1 MTTPIYELALMGSP
15 TDGQVAELFKEI
27 EPAVSAFGLR
37 LGVDVALNIRPLTFA
52 PSNRT
57 SVAVA
62 FFGSEIASGMD
73 VSLLLSRSIPV
84 LPIVSSLVRVKAE
97 LPMQLWPIN
106 CLEYG
111 AAGARRVASALLE
124 CAGLLPRQRRIFLSY
139 RRDEARQAALQLF
152 DALSARLFD
161 VFLDTHAIAPAED
174 FQSALW
180 HRLCD
185 ADVLLML
192 DTPTYFESRWTTAE
206 FGRAL
211 AKGVAVLRV
220 EWPDMTPSIRTAT
233 TSRAELLATEID
245 ASTGRLEESA
255 IERICSQVEVARS
268 EGIAVRH
275 VNMVGRIR
283 NEIETIG
290 GRLQGIGPH
299 KAVYLQL
306 PDGRAVVAYPTVG
319 VPTSVTLHN
328 AATHA
333 GGSLPAVVYDHVGL
347 LPSWIKHIDW
357 LGEHVKTAR
366 WVKACEAGWQF
377 ADWT

>member
-1 MTTPIYELALMGSP
+1 MTTPIYELALMGAP
-15 TDGQVAELFKEI
+15 TDGQVAELVKEI

-37 LGVDVALNIRPLTFA
+37 LGVDVGLNIRPLTFE

-62 FFGSEIASGMD
+62 FFGSEISSDRD

-84 LPIVSSLVRVKAE
+84 LPIVSSLVKVKAE

-111 AAGARRVASALLE
+111 AVGAGRVASALLE

-245 ASTGRLEESA
+245 ASTGRLEDSA
-255 IERICSQVEVARS
+255 IERICSQVEAARS

-283 NEIETIG
+283 NEIEKIG

-306 PDGRAVVAYPTVG
+306 ADGRGVVAYPTVG

>member
-1 MTTPIYELALMGSP
+1 MTTPIYELALMGEP
-15 TDGQVAELFKEI
+15 TNEQVAALVQEI
-27 EPAVSAFGLR
+27 EPALSAFGLQ
-37 LGVDVALNIRPLTFA
+37 LGVDVRLDIRPSTFA

-57 SVAVA
+57 SAAAA
-62 FFGSEIASGMD
+62 FFGSEVASTMD
-73 VSLLLSRSIPV
+73 VSPLLSRALPV
-84 LPIVSSLVRVKAE
+84 LPVVSSLARVRAE
-97 LPMQLWPIN
+97 LPAQLWPIN
-106 CLEYG
+106 SLEYG
-111 AAGARRVASALLE
+111 AAGARRVASSLLE

-192 DTPTYFESRWTTAE
+192 DTPTYFESRWTSAE

-220 EWPDMTPSIRTAT
+220 EWPDLTPSIRTAT
-233 TSRAELLATEID
+233 TSRAELLSTEID
-245 ASTGRLEESA
+245 ASTGRLADSA
-255 IERICSQVEVARS
+255 IDRICTQVEAARS

-275 VNMVGRIR
+275 VNMVGRIQ

-290 GRLQGIGPH
+290 GRFQGIGPH

-306 PDGRAVVAYPTVG
+306 ADGRDVVAYPTIG
-319 VPTSVTLHN
+319 VPTSVTLHD

-333 GGSLPAVVYDHVGL
+333 EGNPPAVVYDHVGL
-347 LPSWIKHIDW
+347 LPSWVKHIDW

>member
-1 MTTPIYELALMGSP
+1 MTTPIYELALMGDP
-15 TDGQVAELFKEI
+15 TDGQVAAVVQEI
-27 EPAVSAFGLR
+27 EPALSAYGLR
-37 LGVDVALNIRPLTFA
+37 LGGDVGLDIRPSIFA

-57 SVAVA
+57 SAAAA
-62 FFGSEIASGMD
+62 FFGSEVASAMD
-73 VSLLLSRSIPV
+73 VTALLSRVMPV
-84 LPIVSSLVRVKAE
+84 LPVVSSLARVRAE
-97 LPMQLWPIN
+97 LPAQLWPIN
-106 CLEYG
+106 SLEYG

-192 DTPTYFESRWTTAE
+192 DTPTYFESRWTSAE

-220 EWPDMTPSIRTAT
+220 EWPDLTPSIRTAT
-233 TSRAELLATEID
+233 TSRAELLSTEID
-245 ASTGRLEESA
+245 SSTGRLADSA
-255 IERICSQVEVARS
+255 IERICTQVEAVRS

-275 VNMVGRIR
+275 VNMVGRIQ
-283 NEIETIG
+283 NEIERIG
-290 GRLQGIGPH
+290 
-299 KAVYLQL
+299 
-306 PDGRAVVAYPTVG
+306 
-319 VPTSVTLHN
+319 
-328 AATHA
+328 
-333 GGSLPAVVYDHVGL
+333 
-347 LPSWIKHIDW
+347 
-357 LGEHVKTAR
+357 
-366 WVKACEAGWQF
+366 C
-377 ADWT
+377 

>member
-1 MTTPIYELALMGSP
+1 MTTPIYELALMGTP
-15 TDGQVAELFKEI
+15 TEDQVAALVKEI

-37 LGVDVALNIRPLTFA
+37 LGVDVGLSTRPLTFA

-57 SVAVA
+57 SAAAA
-62 FFGSEIASGMD
+62 FFGSEVASGMD
-73 VSLLLSRSIPV
+73 VSLLLSRAIPV
-84 LPIVSSLVRVKAE
+84 LPIVSSLGRVQAE
-97 LPMQLWPIN
+97 LPKQLWPIN

-111 AAGARRVASALLE
+111 AASAGRVASALLE

-161 VFLDTHAIAPAED
+161 VFLDTHAIALAED
-174 FQSALW
+174 FQSTLW

-192 DTPTYFESRWTTAE
+192 DTPTYFDSRWTTAE

-211 AKGVAVLRV
+211 AKGVTILRV

-245 ASTGRLEESA
+245 ASTGRLADSA
-255 IERICSQVEVARS
+255 IERICSQVEATRS
-268 EGIAVRH
+268 QGIAVRH

-299 KAVYLQL
+299 KAIYLQL
-306 PDGRAVVAYPTVG
+306 ADGRSVVAYPTVG

-328 AATHA
+328 AVTHA
-333 GGSLPAVVYDHVGL
+333 GDSPSAVVYDHVGL

>member
-1 MTTPIYELALMGSP
+1 MTTPIYELALMGDP
-15 TDGQVAELFKEI
+15 TDGQVAAVVQEI
-27 EPAVSAFGLR
+27 EPALSAFGLR
-37 LGVDVALNIRPLTFA
+37 LGGDVGLDIRPSIFA

-57 SVAVA
+57 SAAAA
-62 FFGSEIASGMD
+62 FFGSEVASAMD
-73 VSLLLSRSIPV
+73 VTALLSRVMPV
-84 LPIVSSLVRVKAE
+84 LPVVSSLARVRAE
-97 LPMQLWPIN
+97 LPEQLWPIN
-106 CLEYG
+106 SLEYG

-192 DTPTYFESRWTTAE
+192 DTPTYFESRWTSAE

-220 EWPDMTPSIRTAT
+220 EWPDLTPSIRTAT
-233 TSRAELLATEID
+233 TSRAELLSTEID
-245 ASTGRLEESA
+245 SSTGLLADSA
-255 IERICSQVEVARS
+255 IERICTQVEAARS

-275 VNMVGRIR
+275 VNMVGRIQ
-283 NEIETIG
+283 NEIERIG
-290 GRLQGIGPH
+290 GRFQGIGPH

-306 PDGRAVVAYPTVG
+306 ADGRDVVAYPTIG
-319 VPTSVTLHN
+319 VPTSVTLHD

-333 GGSLPAVVYDHVGL
+333 EGNPPAVVYDHVGL
-347 LPSWIKHIDW
+347 LPTWVKHIDW

>member
-1 MTTPIYELALMGSP
+1 MTTPIYELALMGEP
-15 TDGQVAELFKEI
+15 TDQQVAALVQEI
-27 EPAVSAFGLR
+27 EPALFAFGLQ
-37 LGVDVALNIRPLTFA
+37 LGVDVRLDIRPSTFA
-52 PSNRT
+52 PSKRT
-57 SVAVA
+57 SAAAA
-62 FFGSEIASGMD
+62 FFGSEIASAID
-73 VSLLLSRSIPV
+73 VSPLLSRAIPV
-84 LPIVSSLVRVKAE
+84 LPVVSSLARVRAE
-97 LPMQLWPIN
+97 LPAQLWPIN
-106 CLEYG
+106 SLEYG

-192 DTPTYFESRWTTAE
+192 DTPTYFESRWTSAE
-206 FGRAL
+206 FARAL
-211 AKGVAVLRV
+211 AKGVVILRV
-220 EWPDMTPSIRTAT
+220 QWPDMTPSIRTAT
-233 TSRAELLATEID
+233 TSRAELLNTEVD
-245 ASTGRLEESA
+245 ASTGRLADAA
-255 IERICSQVEVARS
+255 IERICTQVEAARS

-306 PDGRAVVAYPTVG
+306 PDGRDVVAYPTIG
-319 VPTSVTLHN
+319 VPTSLTLHE
-328 AATHA
+328 ATTHA
-333 GGSLPAVVYDHVGL
+333 GDSRPAVVYDHVGL
-347 LPSWIKHIDW
+347 LPSWVKHIDW

>member
-1 MTTPIYELALMGSP
+1 MTTPIYELALMGDP
-15 TDGQVAELFKEI
+15 TDGQVAAVVQEI
-27 EPAVSAFGLR
+27 EPALSVFGLR
-37 LGVDVALNIRPLTFA
+37 LGGDVGLDIRPRTFA

-57 SVAVA
+57 SAAAA
-62 FFGSEIASGMD
+62 FFGSEVASAMD
-73 VSLLLSRSIPV
+73 VSALLSRAMPV
-84 LPIVSSLVRVKAE
+84 LPVVSSLARIRAE
-97 LPMQLWPIN
+97 LPAQLWPIN
-106 CLEYG
+106 SLEYG
-111 AAGARRVASALLE
+111 ATGARRVASALLE

-161 VFLDTHAIAPAED
+161 VFLDTHAIAPAEE

-192 DTPTYFESRWTTAE
+192 DTPTYFESRWTSAE
-206 FGRAL
+206 FARAL
-211 AKGVAVLRV
+211 AKGVAILRV

-245 ASTGRLEESA
+245 ASTGRLTESA
-255 IERICSQVEVARS
+255 IERICTQVEAARS

-299 KAVYLQL
+299 KAVYLRL
-306 PDGRAVVAYPTVG
+306 ADGRDVVAYPTIG
-319 VPTSVTLHN
+319 VPTSVTLHD
-328 AATHA
+328 ATTHA
-333 GGSLPAVVYDHVGL
+333 GDSPPAVVYDHVGL
-347 LPSWIKHIDW
+347 LPSWVKHIDW

-366 WVKACEAGWQF
+366 LVKACEVGWQF

>member
-1 MTTPIYELALMGSP
+1 MTTPIYELALMGEP
-15 TDGQVAELFKEI
+15 TDQQVTALVQEI
-27 EPAVSAFGLR
+27 EPALFAFGLQ
-37 LGVDVALNIRPLTFA
+37 LGVDVRLDIRPSTFA
-52 PSNRT
+52 PSKRT
-57 SVAVA
+57 SAAAA
-62 FFGSEIASGMD
+62 FFGSDIASAMD
-73 VSLLLSRSIPV
+73 VSPLLSRAIPV
-84 LPIVSSLVRVKAE
+84 LPVVSSLARVQAE
-97 LPMQLWPIN
+97 LPAQLWPIN
-106 CLEYG
+106 SLEYG

-124 CAGLLPRQRRIFLSY
+124 CTGLLPRQRRIFLSY

-192 DTPTYFESRWTTAE
+192 DTPTYFESRWTSAE
-206 FGRAL
+206 FARAL
-211 AKGVAVLRV
+211 AKGVVILRV
-220 EWPDMTPSIRTAT
+220 QWPDMTPSIRTAT
-233 TSRAELLATEID
+233 TGRAELLDTEVD
-245 ASTGRLEESA
+245 ASTGRLADSA
-255 IERICSQVEVARS
+255 IERICTQVEAARS

-306 PDGRAVVAYPTVG
+306 PDGRDVVAYPTIG
-319 VPTSVTLHN
+319 VPTSVTLHD
-328 AATHA
+328 ATAHA
-333 GGSLPAVVYDHVGL
+333 GNNRPAVVYDHVGL
-347 LPSWIKHIDW
+347 LPSWVNHIDW

>member
-1 MTTPIYELALMGSP
+1 MTTPIYELALMGDP
-15 TDGQVAELFKEI
+15 TDDQAAAVVKEI
-27 EPAVSAFGLR
+27 EQALTAFGLR
-37 LGVDVALNIRPLTFA
+37 LGFDVGLNIRPRTFA

-57 SVAVA
+57 SAAAA
-62 FFGSEIASGMD
+62 FFGSEVASAMD
-73 VSLLLSRSIPV
+73 VTALLSRVMPV
-84 LPIVSSLVRVKAE
+84 LPVVSSLTRVRAE
-97 LPMQLWPIN
+97 LPAQLWPIN
-106 CLEYG
+106 SLEYG

-192 DTPTYFESRWTTAE
+192 DTPTYFESRWTSAE
-206 FGRAL
+206 FARAL
-211 AKGVAVLRV
+211 AKGVAILRV

-245 ASTGRLEESA
+245 ASTGHLAVSA
-255 IERICSQVEVARS
+255 IERICTQVEAARS

-283 NEIETIG
+283 NEIEMIG
-290 GRLQGIGPH
+290 GRLQGVGPH

-306 PDGRAVVAYPTVG
+306 PDGRDVVAYPTIG
-319 VPTSVTLHN
+319 VPTSVTLHD
-328 AATHA
+328 ATTHA
-333 GGSLPAVVYDHVGL
+333 GDNPPAVVYDHVGL
-347 LPSWIKHIDW
+347 LPSWVKHIDW

>member
-1 MTTPIYELALMGSP
+1 MTTPIYELALMGTP
-15 TDGQVAELFKEI
+15 TDDQVAALVKEI

-37 LGVDVALNIRPLTFA
+37 LGVDVGLSVRPLTFA
-52 PSNRT
+52 PSKRT
-57 SVAVA
+57 SVAAA

-73 VSLLLSRSIPV
+73 VSLLLSRAIPV
-84 LPIVSSLVRVKAE
+84 LPVVSSLARVQAE
-97 LPMQLWPIN
+97 LPARLWPIN

-111 AAGARRVASALLE
+111 AAGARRVSSALLE

-152 DALSARLFD
+152 DALSSRLFD

-192 DTPTYFESRWTTAE
+192 DTPTYFDSRWTSAE

-211 AKGVAVLRV
+211 AKGVEVLRV
-220 EWPDMTPSIRTAT
+220 EWPDLTPSIRTAT

-245 ASTGRLEESA
+245 SSTGRLADSA
-255 IERICSQVEVARS
+255 IDRICTQVEAARS

-275 VNMVGRIR
+275 VNMVGRIQ
-283 NEIETIG
+283 NEIERIG

-306 PDGRAVVAYPTVG
+306 ADGRDVVAYPTIG
-319 VPTSVTLHN
+319 VPTSVTLHD
-328 AATHA
+328 ATIHA
-333 GGSLPAVVYDHVGL
+333 GDSPPAVIYDHVGL
-347 LPSWIKHIDW
+347 LPSWVKHIDW

>member
-1 MTTPIYELALMGSP
+1 MTTPIYELALMGTP
-15 TDGQVAELFKEI
+15 TDDQVATLSGEI
-27 EPAVSAFGLR
+27 ESAISAFGLR
-37 LGVDVALNIRPLTFA
+37 LGVDVGLNIRPLTFT

-57 SVAVA
+57 SAAAA

-73 VSLLLSRSIPV
+73 VSHLLSRAIPV
-84 LPIVSSLVRVKAE
+84 LPVVSSLTRVRAE
-97 LPMQLWPIN
+97 LPTQLWPIN

-111 AAGARRVASALLE
+111 AAGAGRIASAMLE

-192 DTPTYFESRWTTAE
+192 DTPTYFDSRWTSAE

-211 AKGVAVLRV
+211 AKGVTVLRV
-220 EWPDMTPSIRTAT
+220 EWPDLTPSIRTAT

-245 ASTGRLEESA
+245 VSTGCLADSA
-255 IERICSQVEVARS
+255 IERICTQVEAARS

-275 VNMVGRIR
+275 VNMVGRIQ
-283 NEIETIG
+283 NEVERIG
-290 GRLQGIGPH
+290 GRLQGIGPR

-306 PDGRAVVAYPTVG
+306 ADGRDVVAYPTIG
-319 VPTSVTLHN
+319 VPTSVTLHD

-333 GGSLPAVVYDHVGL
+333 GGNPPAVIYDHVGL
-347 LPSWIKHIDW
+347 LPSWVKHIDW